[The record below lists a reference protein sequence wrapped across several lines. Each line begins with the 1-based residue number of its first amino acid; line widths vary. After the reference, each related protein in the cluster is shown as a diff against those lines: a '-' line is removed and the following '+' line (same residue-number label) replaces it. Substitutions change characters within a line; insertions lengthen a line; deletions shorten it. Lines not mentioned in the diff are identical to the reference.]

1 MMTLLAAEYDYRLF
15 LTPLPLWDY
24 WVWLLIPLC
33 VAVSIVYKTIKCRYV
48 YQIPREALLIT
59 LWIIAAMIG
68 VGAGVWLTYK
78 IFVEWT

>member
-1 MMTLLAAEYDYRLF
+1 MTSLLASYRPF
-15 LTPLPLWDY
+15 VTPLPVWDY

-48 YQIPREALLIT
+48 RQIPREALFIT